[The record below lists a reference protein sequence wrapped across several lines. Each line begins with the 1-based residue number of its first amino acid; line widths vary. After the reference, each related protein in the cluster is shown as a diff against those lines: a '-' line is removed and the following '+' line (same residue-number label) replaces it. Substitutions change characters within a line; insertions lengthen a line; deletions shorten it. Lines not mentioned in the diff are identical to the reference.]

1 MKTWICKN
9 ACMQNQTSVH
19 FLSAIH
25 WQTPCSLDSHKTSM
39 LFAAHEGKVLIP
51 FYLFVGTYLIDL
63 FCENLKPLNA
73 KRRMLTWLKNTFYK
87 SYKLER
93 NPVLSAPLR
102 WPGPLL
108 WSRAATINLSG
119 CYFSTVLQP
128 GVFHLQSPVPP
139 PFLLLQPGAWAGL
152 VTSVNK
158 SRAQHGGKTKKAARY
173 GKTKKKSSA
182 AGLETRHQ
190 LSIKDKKT
198 HDPTTINAG
207 YKKKMHKKNKLLSLT
222 KAETPW
228 GIPRHSKW
236 ARAAIRQ
243 LIADAVSRTSRAINH
258 RA

>member
-9 ACMQNQTSVH
+9 ACMQNQTSVR

-25 WQTPCSLDSHKTSM
+25 RQTLCSLDSRKTSM

-87 SYKLER
+87 SYKLKR
-93 NPVLSAPLR
+93 NPVLSALRR

-139 PFLLLQPGAWAGL
+139 PLLFLLLQPGAWAGL

-173 GKTKKKSSA
+173 GKTEKKVLQLDLKRGTSWA
-182 AGLETRHQ
+182 LKTR
-190 LSIKDKKT
+190 KR
-198 HDPTTINAG
+198 TT
-207 YKKKMHKKNKLLSLT
+207 
-222 KAETPW
+222 
-228 GIPRHSKW
+228 
-236 ARAAIRQ
+236 Q
-243 LIADAVSRTSRAINH
+243 QQ
-258 RA
+258 